1 MWICKETKRTIAR
14 TWQVYEEIITKEDEA
29 EVYKIAKVRQR
40 SRRDMLSMNMV
51 KQKDSQILID
61 KDMSRWMEIV
71 MWWLQPEILLDDM
84 NYTL

>member
-1 MWICKETKRTIAR
+1 
-14 TWQVYEEIITKEDEA
+14 VYEEIITKEDEA

-71 MWWLQPEILLDDM
+71 M
-84 NYTL
+84 